1 MLSRRNVRI
10 KVLQVI
16 YGGNVNHD
24 KIEKYQ
30 RNYQTSIDR
39 SVEILVYSLCVLQKV
54 LRYSLT
60 DAENR
65 RHKKLPG
72 ENDKLFK
79 PILCTNRQSQNLMG
93 SKLLETYSRKFHTDT
108 KIDQDIIRQLYLEF
122 SKDEDYVSY
131 YKNESPSPEENIG
144 MILRIY
150 KQISKNKVFNETI
163 EDHFVSWDDDESLVV
178 GAMKKI
184 IKSLDTDEDDFFKEY
199 IPDDETIHD
208 FGETLLTETVRND
221 KALVEIIT
229 PFLEN
234 WEIERVA
241 AIDLIMLKMAVT
253 EILRLESIPTKVTL
267 NEYVEISKIYSTE
280 KSKEFI
286 NGILDRIIN
295 KLNNENRIIK
305 SGRGLDN

>member
-16 YGGNVNHD
+16 YGSNINHD
-24 KIEKYQ
+24 KIERYQ

-39 SVEILVYSLCVLQKV
+39 SLEILVYSLRVMQKI
-54 LRYSLT
+54 LKYSLT

-65 RHKKLPG
+65 KYKKLPSD
-72 ENDKLFK
+72 NDKLFK
-79 PILCTNRQSQNLMG
+79 PVLLTNKQSQNLMN
-93 SKLLETYSRKFHTDT
+93 SQLLEIYTRKFHTDT
-108 KIDQDIIRQLYLEF
+108 KIDHDVIRRLYLEF
-122 SKDEDYVSY
+122 SKDEDYIQY
-131 YKNESPSPEENIG
+131 YIAAEHTTEENIG
-144 MILRIY
+144 MLLKIY
-150 KQISKNKVFNETI
+150 KLLTKNEVFNETI
-163 EDHFVSWDDDESLVV
+163 EDHYVSWDDDESLVV

-184 IKSLDTDEDDFFKEY
+184 IKSLDQDEYDFLKDY
-199 IPDDETIHD
+199 IPDDETVKE
-208 FGETLLTETVRND
+208 FGETLLIATVKND
-221 KALVEIIT
+221 KSLVELIT

-234 WEIERVA
+234 WELERVA

-253 EILRLESIPTKVTL
+253 EILRIESIPTKVTL

-295 KLNNENRIIK
+295 KLNNENKIIK
-305 SGRGLDN
+305 TGRGLDN

>member
-16 YGGNVNHD
+16 YGSNINHD
-24 KIEKYQ
+24 KIERYQ

-39 SVEILVYSLCVLQKV
+39 SLEILVYSLRVMQKI
-54 LRYSLT
+54 LKYSLT

-65 RHKKLPG
+65 KYKKLPSD
-72 ENDKLFK
+72 NDKLFK
-79 PILCTNRQSQNLMG
+79 PILLTNKQSQNLMN
-93 SKLLETYSRKFHTDT
+93 SQLLEIYTRKFHTDT
-108 KIDQDIIRQLYLEF
+108 KIDQDVIRRLYLEF
-122 SKDEDYVSY
+122 SKDEDYIQY
-131 YKNESPSPEENIG
+131 YIAAEHTTEENIA
-144 MILRIY
+144 MLLKIY
-150 KQISKNKVFNETI
+150 KLLTKNEVFNETI
-163 EDHFVSWDDDESLVV
+163 EDHYVSWDDDESLVV

-184 IKSLDTDEDDFFKEY
+184 IKSLDQDEYDFLKDY
-199 IPDDETIHD
+199 IPDDETVKE
-208 FGETLLTETVRND
+208 FGETLLIATVKND
-221 KALVEIIT
+221 KSLVELIT

-234 WEIERVA
+234 WELERVA

-253 EILRLESIPTKVTL
+253 EILRIESIPTKVTL

-295 KLNNENRIIK
+295 KLNNENKIIK
-305 SGRGLDN
+305 TGRGLDN

>member
-16 YGGNVNHD
+16 YGSNINHD
-24 KIEKYQ
+24 KIERYQ

-39 SVEILVYSLCVLQKV
+39 SLEILVYSLRVMQKI
-54 LRYSLT
+54 LKYSLT

-65 RHKKLPG
+65 KYKKLPSD
-72 ENDKLFK
+72 NDKLFK
-79 PILCTNRQSQNLMG
+79 PVLLTNKQSQNLMN
-93 SKLLETYSRKFHTDT
+93 SQLLEIYTRKFHTDT
-108 KIDQDIIRQLYLEF
+108 KIDQDVIRRLYLEF
-122 SKDEDYVSY
+122 SKDEDYIQY
-131 YKNESPSPEENIG
+131 YIAAEHTTEENIA
-144 MILRIY
+144 MLLKIY
-150 KQISKNKVFNETI
+150 KLLTKNEVFNETI
-163 EDHFVSWDDDESLVV
+163 EDHYVSWDDDESLVV

-184 IKSLDTDEDDFFKEY
+184 IKSLDQDEYDFLKDY
-199 IPDDETIHD
+199 IPDDETVKE
-208 FGETLLTETVRND
+208 FGETLLIATVKND
-221 KALVEIIT
+221 KSLVELIT

-234 WEIERVA
+234 WELERVA

-253 EILRLESIPTKVTL
+253 EILRIESIPTKVTL

-295 KLNNENRIIK
+295 KLNNENKIIK
-305 SGRGLDN
+305 TGRGLDN

>member
-16 YGGNVNHD
+16 YGSNINHD
-24 KIEKYQ
+24 KIERYQ

-39 SVEILVYSLCVLQKV
+39 SLEILVYSLRVMQKI
-54 LRYSLT
+54 LKYSLT

-65 RHKKLPG
+65 KYKKLPSDN
-72 ENDKLFK
+72 EKLFK
-79 PILCTNRQSQNLMG
+79 PVLLTNKQSQNLMN
-93 SKLLETYSRKFHTDT
+93 SQLLEIYTRKFHTDT
-108 KIDQDIIRQLYLEF
+108 KIDQDVIRRLYLEF
-122 SKDEDYVSY
+122 SKDEDYIQY
-131 YKNESPSPEENIG
+131 YIAAEHTTEENIA
-144 MILRIY
+144 MLLKIY
-150 KQISKNKVFNETI
+150 KLLTKNEVFNETI
-163 EDHFVSWDDDESLVV
+163 EDHYVSWDDDESLVV

-184 IKSLDTDEDDFFKEY
+184 IKSLDQDEYDFLKDY
-199 IPDDETIHD
+199 IPDDETVKE
-208 FGETLLTETVRND
+208 FGETLLIATVKND
-221 KALVEIIT
+221 KSLVELIT

-234 WEIERVA
+234 WELERVA

-253 EILRLESIPTKVTL
+253 EILRIESIPTKVTL

-295 KLNNENRIIK
+295 KLNNENKIIK
-305 SGRGLDN
+305 TGRGLDN

>member
-16 YGGNVNHD
+16 YGSNINHD
-24 KIEKYQ
+24 KIERYQ

-39 SVEILVYSLCVLQKV
+39 SLEILVYSLRVMQKI
-54 LRYSLT
+54 LKYSLT

-65 RHKKLPG
+65 KYKKLPSD
-72 ENDKLFK
+72 NDKLFK
-79 PILCTNRQSQNLMG
+79 PVLLTNKQSQNLMN
-93 SKLLETYSRKFHTDT
+93 SQLLEIYTRKFHTDT
-108 KIDQDIIRQLYLEF
+108 KIDQDVIRRLYLEF
-122 SKDEDYVSY
+122 SKDEDYIQY
-131 YKNESPSPEENIG
+131 YIAAEHTTEENIA
-144 MILRIY
+144 MLLKIY
-150 KQISKNKVFNETI
+150 KLLTKNEVFNETI
-163 EDHFVSWDDDESLVV
+163 EDHYVSWDDDESLVV

-184 IKSLDTDEDDFFKEY
+184 IKSLDQDEYDFLKDY
-199 IPDDETIHD
+199 IPDDETVKE
-208 FGETLLTETVRND
+208 FGETLLIETVKND
-221 KALVEIIT
+221 KSLVELIT

-234 WEIERVA
+234 WELERVA

-253 EILRLESIPTKVTL
+253 EILRIESIPTKVTL

-295 KLNNENRIIK
+295 KLNNENKIIK
-305 SGRGLDN
+305 TGRGLDN

>member
-16 YGGNVNHD
+16 YGSNINHD
-24 KIEKYQ
+24 KIERYQ

-39 SVEILVYSLCVLQKV
+39 SLEILVYALRVMQKI
-54 LRYSLT
+54 LKYSLT

-65 RHKKLPG
+65 KYKKLPSD
-72 ENDKLFK
+72 NDKLFK
-79 PILCTNRQSQNLMG
+79 PVLLTNKQSQNLMN
-93 SKLLETYSRKFHTDT
+93 SQLLEIYTRKFHTDT
-108 KIDQDIIRQLYLEF
+108 KIDQDVIRRLYLEF
-122 SKDEDYVSY
+122 SKDEDYIQY
-131 YKNESPSPEENIG
+131 YIAAEHTTEENIA
-144 MILRIY
+144 MLLKIY
-150 KQISKNKVFNETI
+150 KLLTKNEVFNETI
-163 EDHFVSWDDDESLVV
+163 EDHYVSWDDDESLVV

-184 IKSLDTDEDDFFKEY
+184 IKSLDQDEYDFLKDY
-199 IPDDETIHD
+199 IPDDETVKE
-208 FGETLLTETVRND
+208 FGETLLIATVKND
-221 KALVEIIT
+221 KSLVELIT

-234 WEIERVA
+234 WELERVA

-253 EILRLESIPTKVTL
+253 EILRIESIPTKVTL

-295 KLNNENRIIK
+295 KLNNENKIIK
-305 SGRGLDN
+305 TGRGLDN

>member
-16 YGGNVNHD
+16 YGSNINHD
-24 KIEKYQ
+24 KIERYQ

-39 SVEILVYSLCVLQKV
+39 SLEILVYSLRVMQKI
-54 LRYSLT
+54 LKYSLT

-65 RHKKLPG
+65 KYKKLPSD
-72 ENDKLFK
+72 NDKLFK
-79 PILCTNRQSQNLMG
+79 PVLLTNKQSQNLMN
-93 SKLLETYSRKFHTDT
+93 SQLLEIYTRKFHTDT
-108 KIDQDIIRQLYLEF
+108 KIDQDVIRILNLEF
-122 SKDEDYVSY
+122 SKDEDYIQY
-131 YKNESPSPEENIG
+131 YIAAEHTTEENIA
-144 MILRIY
+144 MLLKIY
-150 KQISKNKVFNETI
+150 KLLTKNEVFNETI
-163 EDHFVSWDDDESLVV
+163 EDHYVSWDDDESLVV

-184 IKSLDTDEDDFFKEY
+184 IKSLDQDEYDFLKDY
-199 IPDDETIHD
+199 IPDDETVKE
-208 FGETLLTETVRND
+208 FGETLLIATVKND
-221 KALVEIIT
+221 KSLVELIT

-234 WEIERVA
+234 WELERVA

-253 EILRLESIPTKVTL
+253 EILRIESIPTKVTL

-295 KLNNENRIIK
+295 KLNNENKIIK
-305 SGRGLDN
+305 TGRGLDN

>member
-16 YGGNVNHD
+16 YGSNINHD
-24 KIEKYQ
+24 KIERYQ

-39 SVEILVYSLCVLQKV
+39 SLEILVYALRVMQKI
-54 LRYSLT
+54 LKYSLT

-65 RHKKLPG
+65 KYKKLPSD
-72 ENDKLFK
+72 NDKLFK
-79 PILCTNRQSQNLMG
+79 PVLLTNKQSQNLMN
-93 SKLLETYSRKFHTDT
+93 SQLLEIYTRKFHTDT
-108 KIDQDIIRQLYLEF
+108 KIDQDVIRRLYLEF
-122 SKDEDYVSY
+122 SKDEDYIQY
-131 YKNESPSPEENIG
+131 YIAAEHTTEENIA
-144 MILRIY
+144 MLLKIY
-150 KQISKNKVFNETI
+150 KLLTKNEVFNETI
-163 EDHFVSWDDDESLVV
+163 EDHYVSWDDDESLVV

-184 IKSLDTDEDDFFKEY
+184 IKSLDQDEYDFLKDY
-199 IPDDETIHD
+199 IPDDETVKE
-208 FGETLLTETVRND
+208 FGETLLIETVKND
-221 KALVEIIT
+221 KSLVELIT

-234 WEIERVA
+234 WELERVA

-253 EILRLESIPTKVTL
+253 EILRIESIPTKVTL

-295 KLNNENRIIK
+295 KLNNENKIIK
-305 SGRGLDN
+305 TGRGLDN